1 MSSSSAVVDYKIDA
15 RNLSLET
22 FIVQDRYG
30 GDRNAYE
37 TDVAS
42 GTVQRPAS
50 LGDVVDL
57 DKILADRHND
67 FSIRETTSEPGIWEG
82 WGSGQWTN
90 GLDPHPWKRLSQCGA
105 IVQIFALTD
114 EQDLWLDYWVAGVDV
129 GTSTD
134 SHGIWRRL
142 ANECEPLV
150 EQVRVAS
157 GRETSPEQL
166 DVLAKTEERRVQ
178 MAVAGNPNS
187 SAATLQW
194 LVENADDWDV
204 FAALVG
210 NPECPDSVL
219 HLLALNCPPDAPNL
233 REALAAHPACSE
245 ETRVVLALR

>member
-22 FIVQDRYG
+22 FVVQDRYG

-42 GTVQRPAS
+42 GTVQRPRS

-57 DKILADRHND
+57 NKILADRHND
-67 FSIRETTSEPGIWEG
+67 FSIEEKTSEPGIWEG

-90 GLDPHPWKRLSQCGA
+90 SLDSHPWELLSQCGA
-105 IVQIFALTD
+105 TVQIFALTD

-129 GTSTD
+129 GTGTD

-142 ANECEPLV
+142 AKECEPLA

-157 GRETSPEQL
+157 GLETSPEQL
-166 DVLAKTEERRVQ
+166 DVLAKKAERRVQ
-178 MAVAGNPNS
+178 MVVAGNPNS
-187 SAATLQW
+187 TAETLQW
-194 LVENADDWDV
+194 LAANADDQEV
-204 FAALVG
+204 FAALAD
-210 NPECPDSVL
+210 NPECPAKVI
-219 HLLALNCPPDAPNL
+219 HLLALNCPPDATSL
-233 REALAAHPACSE
+233 REALAVHPACGE